1 MRQKTEDRRDRR
13 KEPGERDKRQEDN
26 RHEIRHRTGI
36 SDRSTTH
43 VNMSQLTRD
52 RR

>member
-26 RHEIRHRTGI
+26 RRFLGIRLKGSLGHGLGLKD
-36 SDRSTTH
+36 S
-43 VNMSQLTRD
+43 LG
-52 RR
+52 